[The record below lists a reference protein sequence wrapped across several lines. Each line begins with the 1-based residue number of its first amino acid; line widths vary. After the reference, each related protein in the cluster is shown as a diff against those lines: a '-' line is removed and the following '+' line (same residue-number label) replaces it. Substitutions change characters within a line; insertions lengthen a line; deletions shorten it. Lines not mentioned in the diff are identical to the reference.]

1 MQHARFTDERVAR
14 DPDLF
19 EPDIPPESYRLTVF
33 VMGIRRSLDE
43 SPYGLPPQYL
53 SGSPEPCHAIYP
65 IPLVG
70 VRERLLHAR
79 D

>member
-14 DPDLF
+14 ASDLF

-33 VMGIRRSLDE
+33 VMGLRRSFDE
-43 SPYGLPPQYL
+43 SPYGLPSQYL

-65 IPLVG
+65 IHLVG
-70 VRERLLHAR
+70 VRERPLDAR